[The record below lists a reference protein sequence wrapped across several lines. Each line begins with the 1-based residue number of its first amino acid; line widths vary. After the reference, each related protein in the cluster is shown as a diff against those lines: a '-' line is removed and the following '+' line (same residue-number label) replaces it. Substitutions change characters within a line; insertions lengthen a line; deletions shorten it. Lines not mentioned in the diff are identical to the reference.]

1 MDQTPSRHVRFAVDK
16 ENLTNDAAASPMSVS
31 QKTPFSTPL
40 PAHHHSQQQQHVPLE
55 ESLSNNS
62 ALPAAAATRQLF
74 CGAEPPKSTATHS
87 TNTQSKLLR
96 QHFEQMALTPQRRL
110 LDSGAVRVESHKKK
124 KKPRAI
130 TPKQQQQRRIGYD
143 GTPYTPSKQLLQST
157 TASRNQARRDPVA
170 SILHNQGDEDSFMS
184 SEDTPK
190 DVTSDLQ
197 LSPQVVRPV
206 VRRHYDVR

>member
-16 ENLTNDAAASPMSVS
+16 ENLTNDAASSPMSVS

-40 PAHHHSQQQQHVPLE
+40 PPAHHSYHTQHVPLLE
-55 ESLSNNS
+55 ESVSKNS
-62 ALPAAAATRQLF
+62 LLPHPAATRQLF
-74 CGAEPPKSTATHS
+74 YEPPKSTTAAHHS
-87 TNTQSKLLR
+87 TTQSKLLR

-110 LDSGAVRVESHKKK
+110 LDSGAVRVESLKKK
-124 KKPRAI
+124 KKPM
-130 TPKQQQQRRIGYD
+130 TPKRIGYD
-143 GTPYTPSKQLLQST
+143 GTLSTPSKQLLQST
-157 TASRNQARRDPVA
+157 TASRNQQLARRDGDPVA
-170 SILHNQGDEDSFMS
+170 SILHNQDEDSFM